1 MDLEIEKI
9 KEKINNMI
17 VNDDNNFKKLYI
29 FKKLEEINEILNTN
43 NFKELKNNEIKEN
56 IKLKN
61 NLNKYF
67 PYLLLTM
74 FSETIE

>member
-61 NLNKYF
+61 NLNKHF
-67 PYLLLTM
+67 PYLLLSL

>member
-1 MDLEIEKI
+1 MDLEIDKI
-9 KEKINNMI
+9 KEKIDNMM
-17 VNDDNNFKKLYI
+17 DDEDNNFKKIYI
-29 FKKLEEINEILNTN
+29 FKKLEEINEILDTN

-67 PYLLLTM
+67 PYLLLSL